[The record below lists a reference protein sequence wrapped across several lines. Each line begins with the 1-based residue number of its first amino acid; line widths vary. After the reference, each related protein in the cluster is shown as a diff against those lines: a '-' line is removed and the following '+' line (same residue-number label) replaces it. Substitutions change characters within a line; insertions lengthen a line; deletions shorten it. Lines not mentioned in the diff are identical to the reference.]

1 MNKCFGVVRPAMI
14 GPNVLENHNR
24 DTVSFGSSQKS
35 AFDKRSLS
43 QRTYGDNQNIWR
55 KFFVLCKSRNLV
67 SYDFQIR
74 DGFQD
79 IFSFSKSGDLNIA
92 DFFKIRK
99 TRE

>member
-55 KFFVLCKSRNLV
+55 KFFVHGESCTLV
-67 SYDFQIR
+67 RCDSQIR

-79 IFSFSKSGDLNIA
+79 IFSFSKSGDPNLA
-92 DFFKIRK
+92 DFFKMRK
-99 TRE
+99 TWE